1 MSEDLKINRP
11 IKGDV
16 QFGSTARVPQKGVTE
31 FLDAID
37 GLLAVDGVED
47 VAWVQYIPSFN
58 DGDPCE
64 FSVQEVY
71 VKLDKRFF
79 SEEELAN
86 MDEED
91 DEDYGLEEQSR
102 RASDYSLRKTN
113 YSNPGRPER
122 VGLDYKEWQK
132 QDAIWRE
139 ANSTYDLNGQ
149 DTRTI
154 YDALAK
160 LNMAEFEDV
169 VRSNFGD
176 NATVT
181 ATTDGF
187 EVDYYESY

>member
-1 MSEDLKINRP
+1 MSEDLKIDRP

-16 QFGSTARVPQKGVTE
+16 QFSVARTPQKGVTE

-37 GLLAVDGVED
+37 GLLAVDGVEN
-47 VAWVQYIPSFN
+47 VAWNQSIPTFN

-64 FSVQEVY
+64 FSVHEVY

-79 SEEELAN
+79 SEDELEN
-86 MDEED
+86 MDEEE
-91 DEDYGLEEQSR
+91 DEDYGLEDQVR
-102 RASDYSLRKTN
+102 RVSEYSLRKTQF
-113 YSNPGRPER
+113 SNPGRPER
-122 VGLDYKEWQK
+122 VGMDYEEWRK
-132 QDAIWRE
+132 QDSIWRE
-139 ANSTYDLNGQ
+139 ANSTYYLNGQ